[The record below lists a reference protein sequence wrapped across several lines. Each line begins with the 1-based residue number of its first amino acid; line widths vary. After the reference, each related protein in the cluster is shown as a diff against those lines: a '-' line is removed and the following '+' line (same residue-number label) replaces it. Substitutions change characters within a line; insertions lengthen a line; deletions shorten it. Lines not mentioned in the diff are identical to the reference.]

1 MHRQYLGE
9 YASSY
14 YQDSVLRDTW
24 AGMVN
29 AYNVMLTA
37 NYYFSNTLCISIFG
51 PLPNRD
57 LIGVAALFDLDTQS

>member
-1 MHRQYLGE
+1 
-9 YASSY
+9 
-14 YQDSVLRDTW
+14 
-24 AGMVN
+24 MVN

-57 LIGVAALFDLDTQS
+57 LIGVAALFDLDT